1 MNKIIEKVVDW
12 FVCHLME
19 IPIFCLLLWVL
30 AAVLIAFNHE
40 ILGSIVFVVSI
51 VIAIICGIVF
61 KLCVEPVSQ
70 SKNEPV
76 SQSKNVPKG
85 FPDGITWNGL
95 GDEPKWE
102 GEIPV
107 VTDYTEPRYIYANG
121 HESSTYNKYGDMVV
135 GYRISPTLVI
145 HNMVAGGNGWFRE
158 HIRPFIER
166 YGGELL
172 NAEDVAILRK
182 NYPAV
187 DAMRKKAGDAGLP
200 RRFWYKGKFGS
211 EVAYLEEEKDEYDP
225 DCSGIILKRP
235 CV

>member
-1 MNKIIEKVVDW
+1 MNKIIKKGVDW
-12 FVCHLME
+12 FICHLTE
-19 IPIFCLLLWVL
+19 IPILCLLLWVL
-30 AAVLIAFNHE
+30 AAVLIAFSYE
-40 ILGSIVFVVSI
+40 VLGSIIFVASI
-51 VIAIICGIVF
+51 VIAIIGCFVF
-61 KLCVEPVSQ
+61 LRYVEPISQ
-70 SKNEPV
+70 TKD
-76 SQSKNVPKG
+76 VPKG

-121 HESSTYNKYGDMVV
+121 HESSTYNKYGGMVV

-172 NAEDVAILRK
+172 SPEDVAVLRK
-182 NYPAV
+182 NYQAV
-187 DAMRKKAGDAGLP
+187 DKMRKKAGDSTLP

-225 DCSGIILKRP
+225 DCSGIILKR
-235 CV
+235 

>member
-30 AAVLIAFNHE
+30 AAVLIAFDYTVWGGV
-40 ILGSIVFVVSI
+40 IFFVGMA
-51 VIAIICGIVF
+51 IAIICGIVF
-61 KLCVEPVSQ
+61 KLCV
-70 SKNEPV
+70 EPV

-107 VTDYTEPRYIYANG
+107 VTDYTEPRYIYATG

-172 NAEDVAILRK
+172 TSEDVAILRK

-187 DAMRKKAGDAGLP
+187 DAMRKKAGDDILP

-235 CV
+235 CA

>member
-70 SKNEPV
+70 SKN
-76 SQSKNVPKG
+76 VPKG

-102 GEIPV
+102 GKIKPV
-107 VTDYTEPRYIYANG
+107 LDYTTPRYVYESG
-121 HESSTYNKYGDMVV
+121 HESTTYNKYGGMIV

-172 NAEDVAILRK
+172 NTEDVAILRK
-182 NYPAV
+182 NYQTV
-187 DAMRKKAGDAGLP
+187 DKMRKKAGDAILP
-200 RRFWYKGKFGS
+200 RRFWYKGTYGS

-225 DCSGIILKRP
+225 DCSGIILKR
-235 CV
+235 